1 MPAGVSRLPPPARGR
16 QVHGSFPLNSTPLPI
31 IHTVHRKPSTFQ
43 TTASFPHDANTIFDL
58 YISLSDHP
66 MNSFHTTTH
75 QNSTPRRSGNCYWE
89 IRVKFLEIIISSK
102 IQRVFWTSA
111 MWWRCLPGKTRFDD
125 VCWARRTFGSRGRW
139 LTGELTC
146 VPRRTS
152 AGTCW
157 PRRRRRRGPRKEIR
171 PA

>member
-1 MPAGVSRLPPPARGR
+1 MWKENDVCMLLGCVNKSQPWPWAWHSEFQISGWEDTVCTNGCWIAGAQLIYPQIKHMPAGVSRLPPPARGR

-75 QNSTPRRSGNCYWE
+75 QNSTPRRSGNCYRE
-89 IRVKFLEIIISSK
+89 IRVKFLEIIIS
-102 IQRVFWTSA
+102 
-111 MWWRCLPGKTRFDD
+111 
-125 VCWARRTFGSRGRW
+125 
-139 LTGELTC
+139 
-146 VPRRTS
+146 
-152 AGTCW
+152 
-157 PRRRRRRGPRKEIR
+157 
-171 PA
+171 